1 LTAPDPAQGKISFS
15 ITSSQF
21 TPPAGADGLLNN
33 VQERRTMGFMDAQII
48 TNAALDVLDEVG
60 LDKLSMRL
68 VAARLGVQAGGLYY
82 YVADKA
88 ALLRAMADEL
98 CQQVLSQA
106 GSGRP
111 AGGDGR
117 PAGGDGRPGVPE
129 QTAWAGE
136 AAELCRV
143 LRSVLNRHRDSA
155 RVLAASPLQGSL
167 NALELMERLI
177 AGLEDGVPLELTGA
191 AADTLMAYVTGFVLQ
206 EQIGAPQ
213 QFPLTV
219 PELAARFPRVL
230 RAAGSDDDE
239 MFATAVATIIA
250 GFSDRAPRSR

>member
-1 LTAPDPAQGKISFS
+1 
-15 ITSSQF
+15 
-21 TPPAGADGLLNN
+21 
-33 VQERRTMGFMDAQII
+33 MDAQII
-48 TNAALDVLDEVG
+48 TNAALDALDEVG

-68 VAARLGVQAGGLYY
+68 VAARLGVQVGGLYY

-111 AGGDGR
+111 PGG
-117 PAGGDGRPGVPE
+117 PERPGAPE
-129 QTAWAGE
+129 RPAWAGE

-143 LRSVLNRHRDSA
+143 LRSVLSQHRDSA

-167 NALELMERLI
+167 SALVLMDRLIAILEGGVALEL
-177 AGLEDGVPLELTGA
+177 AGV
-191 AADTLMAYVTGFVLQ
+191 AADALMAYVTGFVLQ

-213 QFPLTV
+213 QFPLTAQ
-219 PELAARFPRVL
+219 ELAERFPRVL
-230 RAAGSDDDE
+230 RAAAGDDDE
-239 MFATAVATIIA
+239 TFATAVATIIA
-250 GFSDRAPRSR
+250 GFGDRAPRSR

>member
-1 LTAPDPAQGKISFS
+1 
-15 ITSSQF
+15 
-21 TPPAGADGLLNN
+21 
-33 VQERRTMGFMDAQII
+33 MGIVDAQII

-98 CQQVLSQA
+98 CQQVLSA
-106 GSGRP
+106 GSGGP
-111 AGGDGR
+111 PPGSQ
-117 PAGGDGRPGVPE
+117 RPGAPE
-129 QTAWAGE
+129 PPAWAGE

-143 LRSVLNRHRDSA
+143 LRSVLSQHRDSA

-167 NALELMERLI
+167 NALMLMERLI
-177 AGLEDGVPLELTGA
+177 AILEGGVTPELTGV
-191 AADTLMAYVTGFVLQ
+191 AADALMAYVTGFVLQ
-206 EQIGAPQ
+206 EQAGAPQ
-213 QFPLTV
+213 QFPL
-219 PELAARFPRVL
+219 PMGELAERFPRVL
-230 RAAGSDDDE
+230 HAAAGDDDE

-250 GFSDRAPRSR
+250 GFGARGRTR

>member
-1 LTAPDPAQGKISFS
+1 VLF
-15 ITSSQF
+15 
-21 TPPAGADGLLNN
+21 LNN
-33 VQERRTMGFMDAQII
+33 VQESRTMGFMDAQII

-68 VAARLGVQAGGLYY
+68 VAARLGVQVGGLYY

-111 AGGDGR
+111 AAD
-117 PAGGDGRPGVPE
+117 PERPGGPE
-129 QTAWAGE
+129 QPVWAGE
-136 AAELCRV
+136 AAGLCRV

-155 RVLAASPLQGSL
+155 RVLAASPLQGSV
-167 NALELMERLI
+167 NALALMERLI
-177 AGLEDGVPLELTGA
+177 AILEGGVSLEQTGV
-191 AADTLMAYVTGFVLQ
+191 AADTLMAYITGFVLQ
-206 EQIGAPQ
+206 EQAGAPQ
-213 QFPLTV
+213 QFPLTMQ
-219 PELAARFPRVL
+219 ELAERFPRVL
-230 RAAGSDDDE
+230 RAAGGDDDE

-250 GFSDRAPRSR
+250 GFGDRAPRFR

>member
-1 LTAPDPAQGKISFS
+1 M
-15 ITSSQF
+15 SS
-21 TPPAGADGLLNN
+21 
-33 VQERRTMGFMDAQII
+33 MDAQII
-48 TNAALDVLDEVG
+48 TNAALGALDEVG

-68 VAARLGVQAGGLYY
+68 VAARLGVQVGGLYY

-106 GSGRP
+106 GPGRAAAGPDRP
-111 AGGDGR
+111 AAR
-117 PAGGDGRPGVPE
+117 E
-129 QTAWAGE
+129 QPVWAVE
-136 AAELCRV
+136 AAELCW
-143 LRSVLNRHRDSA
+143 LNRHRDSG

-177 AGLEDGVPLELTGA
+177 AILEGGVPLELTGT

-206 EQIGAPQ
+206 EQHGAPQ
-213 QFPLTV
+213 QFPLTMQ
-219 PELAARFPRVL
+219 ELAGRYPRVM
-230 RAAGSDDDE
+230 RAAGGDDDE

-250 GFSDRAPRSR
+250 GFGGLAPR

>member
-1 LTAPDPAQGKISFS
+1 MD
-15 ITSSQF
+15 
-21 TPPAGADGLLNN
+21 
-33 VQERRTMGFMDAQII
+33 FMDAQII

-68 VAARLGVQAGGLYY
+68 VASRLGVQVGGLYY

-111 AGGDGR
+111 A
-117 PAGGDGRPGVPE
+117 AGPERPGAPE
-129 QTAWAGE
+129 QPVWMGE

-143 LRSVLNRHRDSA
+143 LRSVLRRHRDSA

-167 NALELMERLI
+167 NALELMEWLI
-177 AGLEDGVPLELTGA
+177 ADLEGGVPLELAGA

-213 QFPLTV
+213 QFPLTM

-230 RAAGSDDDE
+230 RAAGGDDDE

-250 GFSDRAPRSR
+250 GFGGRAPRSH

>member
-1 LTAPDPAQGKISFS
+1 
-15 ITSSQF
+15 
-21 TPPAGADGLLNN
+21 
-33 VQERRTMGFMDAQII
+33 MDAQII

-68 VAARLGVQAGGLYY
+68 VAARLGVQVGGLYY

-111 AGGDGR
+111 PGSPER
-117 PAGGDGRPGVPE
+117 P
-129 QTAWAGE
+129 AWAGE

-143 LRSVLNRHRDSA
+143 LRSVLSQHRDSA

-167 NALELMERLI
+167 SALVLMDRLI
-177 AGLEDGVPLELTGA
+177 AILEGGVALKLAGV
-191 AADTLMAYVTGFVLQ
+191 AADALMAYVTGFVLQ

-213 QFPLTV
+213 QFPLTAQ
-219 PELAARFPRVL
+219 ELAERFPRVL
-230 RAAGSDDDE
+230 RAAAGDDDE
-239 MFATAVATIIA
+239 TFAIAVATIIA
-250 GFSDRAPRSR
+250 GFGERAPRWR

>member
-1 LTAPDPAQGKISFS
+1 
-15 ITSSQF
+15 
-21 TPPAGADGLLNN
+21 
-33 VQERRTMGFMDAQII
+33 MGVMDAQVI

-68 VAARLGVQAGGLYY
+68 VAARLGVQVGGLYY
-82 YVADKA
+82 YVASRA

-111 AGGDGR
+111 AGG
-117 PAGGDGRPGVPE
+117 PGRPGGPE
-129 QTAWAGE
+129 QPAWAGE

-143 LRSVLNRHRDSA
+143 LRLVLMQHRDSA

-167 NALELMERLI
+167 NALALMDRLI
-177 AGLEDGVPLELTGA
+177 AILEGGVTPELTGV
-191 AADTLMAYVTGFVLQ
+191 AADTLLAYVTGFVLQ

-219 PELAARFPRVL
+219 QELTERFPRVL
-230 RAAGSDDDE
+230 RAAAGDDDE
-239 MFATAVATIIA
+239 TFATAVAMIIA
-250 GFSDRAPRSR
+250 GFGGRAPR

>member
-1 LTAPDPAQGKISFS
+1 M
-15 ITSSQF
+15 SS
-21 TPPAGADGLLNN
+21 
-33 VQERRTMGFMDAQII
+33 MDAQII
-48 TNAALDVLDEVG
+48 TNAALGALDEVG

-68 VAARLGVQAGGLYY
+68 VAARLGVQVGGLYY

-106 GSGRP
+106 GPGRAAAGPGRP
-111 AGGDGR
+111 AAR
-117 PAGGDGRPGVPE
+117 E
-129 QTAWAGE
+129 QPVWAVE
-136 AAELCRV
+136 AAELCWV
-143 LRSVLNRHRDSA
+143 LRSVLNRHRDSG

-177 AGLEDGVPLELTGA
+177 AILEGGVPLELTGT

-206 EQIGAPQ
+206 EQHGAPQ
-213 QFPLTV
+213 QFPLTMQ
-219 PELAARFPRVL
+219 ELAGRYPRVM
-230 RAAGSDDDE
+230 RAAGGDDDE

-250 GFSDRAPRSR
+250 GFGGLAPH

>member
-1 LTAPDPAQGKISFS
+1 
-15 ITSSQF
+15 
-21 TPPAGADGLLNN
+21 
-33 VQERRTMGFMDAQII
+33 MGSVDAQII

-68 VAARLGVQAGGLYY
+68 VASRLGVQVGGLYY

-111 AGGDGR
+111 
-117 PAGGDGRPGVPE
+117 PAAPERPGAGPERPGTPE
-129 QTAWAGE
+129 QPVWAGE
-136 AAELCRV
+136 AAELCWV
-143 LRSVLNRHRDSA
+143 LRLVLSRHRDSA

-177 AGLEDGVPLELTGA
+177 AHLEAGVPLELAGA

-213 QFPLTV
+213 QFPLTM
-219 PELAARFPRVL
+219 PKLAARFPRVL

-250 GFSDRAPRSR
+250 GFGGRAPRSG